1 MTTVGSY
8 PVPSVGYWEDE
19 NITTSFNESWKLSE
33 TGWGI
38 DANGLKELL
47 IYSYSRYKLPH
58 YITENG
64 LAWNETTAE
73 EAINDV
79 ERQKYIHDHIQAVGE
94 AIDEGVDV
102 RGYFVWSAFDNL
114 EWFSGFEMKFG
125 LVWIDRSNNLQRIVK
140 NSMRWYSNFISQFQ
154 KLNT

>member
-1 MTTVGSY
+1 MTTVGYS
-8 PVPSVGYWEDE
+8 VPSVGYWEDE

-64 LAWNETTAE
+64 LAWKETTAE